1 MDDTVILIPVR
12 LQATRFPNKP
22 FAKIGNLPMLHYV
35 YNSAAN
41 FFSNVYLAIC
51 DKTVEEYC
59 IEHSIQY
66 IMTDSGHVSGSDRIA
81 EAIEILENQNDFQY
95 IINLQGD
102 MPFIKEDYIKALRE
116 KLLSYEMS
124 TLACPFK
131 DLQEASNES
140 KVKVEINDSSED
152 IANDFYRVIK
162 SNKKINKNIFHHIG
176 VYGYQKNFLKKFISF
191 PPTQREK
198 EEKLE
203 QLRIFDKTKISVVH
217 IEKEILGVDTK
228 EDLDTVNRQIQNHV

>member
-35 YNSAAN
+35 YNSAAK

-51 DKTVEEYC
+51 DQTVEEYC
-59 IEHSIQY
+59 VEHNIQY
-66 IMTDSGHVSGSDRIA
+66 IMTDSGHVSGSDRIG
-81 EAIEILENQNDFQY
+81 EAIEILENQKDFKF

-102 MPFIKEDYIKALRE
+102 MPFIKEEYIEALRE

-131 DLQEASNES
+131 DSEEASNNS
-140 KVKVEINDSSED
+140 KVKVEIEEGEET
-152 IANDFYRVIK
+152 IANDFYRALK
-162 SNKKINKNIFHHIG
+162 TNKKINKNVFHHIG
-176 VYGYQKNFLKKFISF
+176 VYGYQKDFLKKFISL
-191 PPTQREK
+191 PPTTREQ

-203 QLRIFDKTKISVVH
+203 QLRIIDKAKISVVH

-228 EDLDTVNRQIQNHV
+228 EDLDTVNQQIQNHV

>member
-35 YNSAAN
+35 YNSAAK

-51 DKTVEEYC
+51 DQTVEEYC
-59 IEHSIQY
+59 AKHNIQY
-66 IMTDSGHVSGSDRIA
+66 IMTDFDHVSGSDRIG
-81 EAIEILENQNDFQY
+81 EAVEILENQKDFKY

-102 MPFIKEDYIKALRE
+102 MPFIKEEYIKALRE
-116 KLLSYEMS
+116 KLFTFEMS

-131 DLQEASNES
+131 DLEEASNES
-140 KVKVEINDSSED
+140 KVKVEIEEGEET
-152 IANDFYRVIK
+152 IAKDFYRVIK
-162 SNKKINKNIFHHIG
+162 SNNKINKNVFHHIG
-176 VYGYQKNFLKKFISF
+176 VYGYQKDLLKKFISLT
-191 PPTQREK
+191 PTKREQ

-203 QLRIFDKTKISVVH
+203 QLRIIDNAKISVVH

-228 EDLDTVNRQIQNHV
+228 EDLDTVNQQIQNHV

>member
-12 LQATRFPNKP
+12 LQAKRFPNKP

-35 YNSAAN
+35 YNSAAK

-51 DKTVEEYC
+51 DQTVEEYC
-59 IEHSIQY
+59 AEHNIQY
-66 IMTDSGHVSGSDRIA
+66 IMTDSGHVSGSDRIG
-81 EAIEILENQNDFQY
+81 EAIKILESQKDYKF

-102 MPFIKEDYIKALRE
+102 MPFIKEEYIKALRE
-116 KLLSYEMS
+116 KLLTYEMS

-131 DLQEASNES
+131 DSEEASNNS
-140 KVKVEINDSSED
+140 KVKVEIEEGEET
-152 IANDFYRVIK
+152 IANDFYRAIK
-162 SNKKINKNIFHHIG
+162 SNKKINKNVFHHIG
-176 VYGYQKNFLKKFISF
+176 VYGYKKDFLKKFISL
-191 PPTQREK
+191 PPTTREQ

-203 QLRIFDKTKISVVH
+203 QLRIIDKAKISVVH

-228 EDLDTVNRQIQNHV
+228 EDLDTVNQQIQNHV

>member
-51 DKTVEEYC
+51 DQPVEEYC
-59 IEHSIQY
+59 TEHNIQY
-66 IMTDSGHVSGSDRIA
+66 IMTDIGHVSGSDRIG
-81 EAIEILENQNDFQY
+81 EAIEILENQKEFKY

-131 DLQEASNES
+131 DLEEASNDS
-140 KVKVEINDSSED
+140 KVKVEIEKGEA

-162 SNKKINKNIFHHIG
+162 QNKKINENVFHHIG
-176 VYGYQKNFLKKFISF
+176 VYGYQKDFLKKFISLS
-191 PPTQREK
+191 PTKREQ

-203 QLRIFDKTKISVVH
+203 QLRVIDETKISVVH

-228 EDLDTVNRQIQNHV
+228 EDLDTVNQQIQNHV

>member
-35 YNSAAN
+35 YNSASN

-51 DKTVEEYC
+51 DEPVEEYC
-59 IEHSIQY
+59 NENNIQY
-66 IMTDSGHVSGSDRIA
+66 VLTDPSHVSGSDRIG
-81 EAIEILENQNDFQY
+81 EAIEILEKQKNFKY

-102 MPFIKEDYIKALRE
+102 MPFVKEEYISLLRE
-116 KLLSYEMS
+116 KLISYEMS

-131 DLQEASNES
+131 DQQEATSTS
-140 KVKVEINDSSED
+140 KVKVEIIGDKEVV
-152 IANDFYRVIK
+152 ANDFYRILK
-162 SNKKINKNIFHHIG
+162 SEKKINKDIFHHIG
-176 VYGYQKNFLKKFISF
+176 VYGYQKDFLKKFISL
-191 PPTQREK
+191 PPNIREK

-203 QLRIFDKTKISVVH
+203 QLRIIDITKISIVP
-217 IEKEILGVDTK
+217 IDEEILGVDTK
-228 EDLDTVNRQIQNHV
+228 EDLDTVNQQIQSYV

>member
-35 YNSAAN
+35 YNSAAK

-51 DKTVEEYC
+51 DQTVEEYC
-59 IEHSIQY
+59 AEHNIQY
-66 IMTDSGHVSGSDRIA
+66 IMTDSGHVSGSDRIG
-81 EAIEILENQNDFQY
+81 EAIEILENQKDFRF

-102 MPFIKEDYIKALRE
+102 MPFIKEEYIKALRE
-116 KLLSYEMS
+116 KLLTYEMS

-131 DLQEASNES
+131 DSEEASNNS
-140 KVKVEINDSSED
+140 KVKVEIEEGEET
-152 IANDFYRVIK
+152 IANDFYRALK
-162 SNKKINKNIFHHIG
+162 TNKKINKNVFHHIG
-176 VYGYQKNFLKKFISF
+176 VYGYQKDFLKKFISL
-191 PPTQREK
+191 PPTSREQ

-203 QLRIFDKTKISVVH
+203 QLRIIDKAKISIVH

-228 EDLDTVNRQIQNHV
+228 EDLDTVNQQIQNHV

>member
-51 DKTVEEYC
+51 DQPVEEYC
-59 IEHSIQY
+59 TEHNIQY
-66 IMTDSGHVSGSDRIA
+66 IMTDIGHVSGSDRIG
-81 EAIEILENQNDFQY
+81 EAIKILENQKEFKY

-131 DLQEASNES
+131 DLEEASNKS
-140 KVKVEINDSSED
+140 KVKVEIEEGGDI
-152 IANDFYRVIK
+152 IANNFYREIK
-162 SNKKINKNIFHHIG
+162 SNKKINENVFHHIG
-176 VYGYQKNFLKKFISF
+176 VYGYQKDFLKKFISLS
-191 PPTQREK
+191 PTIREQ
-198 EEKLE
+198 E
-203 QLRIFDKTKISVVH
+203 
-217 IEKEILGVDTK
+217 
-228 EDLDTVNRQIQNHV
+228 

>member
-12 LQATRFPNKP
+12 LQAKRFPNKP

-35 YNSAAN
+35 YNSAAK

-59 IEHSIQY
+59 KEHNIQY
-66 IMTDSGHVSGSDRIA
+66 IMTDSGHVSGSDRIG
-81 EAIEILENQNDFQY
+81 EAIEILENQKDFKF

-102 MPFIKEDYIKALRE
+102 MPFIKEEYIKALRE
-116 KLLSYEMS
+116 KLLTYEMS

-131 DLQEASNES
+131 DTEEASNNS
-140 KVKVEINDSSED
+140 KVKVEIEEGEET

-162 SNKKINKNIFHHIG
+162 SNKKINKNVFHHIG
-176 VYGYQKNFLKKFISF
+176 VYGYQKDFLKKFISL
-191 PPTQREK
+191 PPTTREQK
-198 EEKLE
+198 EKLE
-203 QLRIFDKTKISVVH
+203 QLRIIDKAKISVVH

-228 EDLDTVNRQIQNHV
+228 EDLDTVNQQIQNHV

>member
-51 DKTVEEYC
+51 DQPVEEYC
-59 IEHSIQY
+59 MDYNIQY
-66 IMTDSGHVSGSDRIA
+66 IMTDIGHVSGSDRIG
-81 EAIEILENQNDFQY
+81 EAIEILENQKDFKY
-95 IINLQGD
+95 IVNLQGD
-102 MPFIKEDYIKALRE
+102 MPFIKEEYIKTLRE

-131 DLQEASNES
+131 DLEEASNES
-140 KVKVEINDSSED
+140 KVKVEIEEGVET
-152 IANDFYRVIK
+152 IANDFYREIK
-162 SNKKINKNIFHHIG
+162 PNTKINEKVFHHIG
-176 VYGYQKNFLKKFISF
+176 VYGYQKDFLKKFISLS
-191 PPTQREK
+191 PTKREQ
-198 EEKLE
+198 EERLE
-203 QLRIFDKTKISVVH
+203 QLRVIKETKISLVQ

-228 EDLDTVNRQIQNHV
+228 EDLDTVNQHIQDHV

>member
-12 LQATRFPNKP
+12 LQAKRFPNKP

-35 YNSAAN
+35 YNSAAK

-51 DKTVEEYC
+51 DQTVEEYC
-59 IEHSIQY
+59 AEHNIQY
-66 IMTDSGHVSGSDRIA
+66 IMTDSGHVSGSDRIG
-81 EAIEILENQNDFQY
+81 EAIEILENQKDFKF

-102 MPFIKEDYIKALRE
+102 MPFIKEEYIKALRE
-116 KLLSYEMS
+116 KLLTYEMS

-131 DLQEASNES
+131 DSEEASNNS
-140 KVKVEINDSSED
+140 KVKIEIEEGEET

-162 SNKKINKNIFHHIG
+162 SNKKINKNVFHHIG
-176 VYGYQKNFLKKFISF
+176 VYGYQKDFLKKFISL
-191 PPTQREK
+191 PPTTREQ

-203 QLRIFDKTKISVVH
+203 QLRIIDEAKISVVH

-228 EDLDTVNRQIQNHV
+228 EDLDTVNQQIQNHV

>member
-1 MDDTVILIPVR
+1 MNDTVILIPVR
-12 LQATRFPNKP
+12 IQAIRFPNKP

-35 YNSAAN
+35 YNSAAK

-51 DKTVEEYC
+51 DQTVEEYC
-59 IEHSIQY
+59 AKHNIQY
-66 IMTDSGHVSGSDRIA
+66 IMTDSGHVSGSDRIG
-81 EAIEILENQNDFQY
+81 EAIEILENQKDFKY

-102 MPFIKEDYIKALRE
+102 MPFIKEEYIKALRE
-116 KLLSYEMS
+116 KLFIYEMS

-131 DLQEASNES
+131 DLEEASNES
-140 KVKVEINDSSED
+140 KVKVEIEEGEET

-162 SNKKINKNIFHHIG
+162 SKKKINKNIFHHIG
-176 VYGYQKNFLKKFISF
+176 VYGYQKDILKKFISL
-191 PPTQREK
+191 PPTKREQ

-203 QLRIFDKTKISVVH
+203 QLRIIDKAKISVVH

-228 EDLDTVNRQIQNHV
+228 EDLDRVNQQIQNHV

>member
-12 LQATRFPNKP
+12 LQAKRFPNKP

-35 YNSAAN
+35 YNSAAK

-51 DKTVEEYC
+51 DQTVEEYC
-59 IEHSIQY
+59 AEHYIQY
-66 IMTDSGHVSGSDRIA
+66 IMTNSGHVSGSDRIG
-81 EAIEILENQNDFQY
+81 EAIEILENQKDFKF

-102 MPFIKEDYIKALRE
+102 MPFIKEEYIKALRE
-116 KLLSYEMS
+116 KLLTYEMS

-131 DLQEASNES
+131 DSEEASNNS
-140 KVKVEINDSSED
+140 KVKVEIEEGEET

-162 SNKKINKNIFHHIG
+162 SNEKINKNVFHHIG
-176 VYGYQKNFLKKFISF
+176 VYGYQKDFLKKFISL
-191 PPTQREK
+191 PPTTREQ

-203 QLRIFDKTKISVVH
+203 QLRIIDKAKISVVH

-228 EDLDTVNRQIQNHV
+228 EDLDTVNQQIQNHV

>member
-35 YNSAAN
+35 YNSAAK

-51 DKTVEEYC
+51 DQTVEEYC
-59 IEHSIQY
+59 AEHNIQY
-66 IMTDSGHVSGSDRIA
+66 IMTDSGHVSGSDRIG
-81 EAIEILENQNDFQY
+81 EAIEILENQKDFKF

-102 MPFIKEDYIKALRE
+102 MPFIKEKYIKALRE
-116 KLLSYEMS
+116 KLLIYEMS

-131 DLQEASNES
+131 GLEEASNES
-140 KVKVEINDSSED
+140 KVKVEIEEGEET

-176 VYGYQKNFLKKFISF
+176 VYGYQKDFLKKFISL
-191 PPTQREK
+191 PPTKREQ

-203 QLRIFDKTKISVVH
+203 QLRIIDKAKISVVH

-228 EDLDTVNRQIQNHV
+228 EDLDTVNQQIQNHV

>member
-22 FAKIGNLPMLHYV
+22 FAKIGDLPMLHYV

-41 FFSNVYLAIC
+41 YFSNVYLAIC
-51 DKTVEEYC
+51 DQAVEEYC
-59 IEHSIQY
+59 IEHKIQY
-66 IMTDSGHVSGSDRIA
+66 IMTDSDHVSGSDRIG
-81 EAIEILENQNDFQY
+81 EAIEVLENQKDYKY

-102 MPFIKEDYIKALRE
+102 MPFIKKEYIKALKG
-116 KLLSYEMS
+116 KLLTYEMS

-131 DLQEASNES
+131 DLLEAVNES
-140 KVKVEINDSSED
+140 KVKVEIKEGEETV
-152 IANDFYRVIK
+152 ANDFYRVIK
-162 SNKKINKNIFHHIG
+162 SNKKINKNFFHHIG
-176 VYGYQKNFLKKFISF
+176 VYGYQKDFLKKFISL
-191 PPTQREK
+191 PPTKREK

-203 QLRIFDKTKISVVH
+203 QLRIIDKTKISIVH

-228 EDLDTVNRQIQNHV
+228 EDLDRVNQQIQNHV

>member
-12 LQATRFPNKP
+12 LQAKRFPNKP

-35 YNSAAN
+35 YNSAAK

-51 DKTVEEYC
+51 DQTVEEYC
-59 IEHSIQY
+59 AEHNIQY
-66 IMTDSGHVSGSDRIA
+66 IMTDSGHVSGSDRIG
-81 EAIEILENQNDFQY
+81 EAVEILENQKDFKF

-102 MPFIKEDYIKALRE
+102 MPFIKEKYIKALRE
-116 KLLSYEMS
+116 KLLIYEMS

-131 DLQEASNES
+131 GLEEASNES
-140 KVKVEINDSSED
+140 KVKVEIEEGEET
-152 IANDFYRVIK
+152 IANDFYREIK

-176 VYGYQKNFLKKFISF
+176 VYGYQKDFLKKFISL
-191 PPTQREK
+191 PPTTREQ

-203 QLRIFDKTKISVVH
+203 QLRIIDKAKISVVH

-228 EDLDTVNRQIQNHV
+228 EDLDTVNQQIQNHV

>member
-35 YNSAAN
+35 YNSAAK

-51 DKTVEEYC
+51 DQTVEEYC
-59 IEHSIQY
+59 AEHNIQY
-66 IMTDSGHVSGSDRIA
+66 IMTDSGHVSGSDRIG
-81 EAIEILENQNDFQY
+81 EAIEILENQKDFKY

-102 MPFIKEDYIKALRE
+102 MPFIKEEYIKALRE
-116 KLLSYEMS
+116 KLFIYEMS

-131 DLQEASNES
+131 DLEEASNES
-140 KVKVEINDSSED
+140 KVKVEIEEGEET

-162 SNKKINKNIFHHIG
+162 SKKKINKNIFHHIG
-176 VYGYQKNFLKKFISF
+176 VYGYQKDFLKKFISL
-191 PPTQREK
+191 PPTTREQ

-203 QLRIFDKTKISVVH
+203 QLRIIDKAKISVVH

-228 EDLDTVNRQIQNHV
+228 EDLDTVNQQIQNHV

>member
-51 DKTVEEYC
+51 DQPVEEYC
-59 IEHSIQY
+59 TEHNIQC
-66 IMTDSGHVSGSDRIA
+66 IMTNINHVSGSDRIG
-81 EAIEILENQNDFQY
+81 EAIEILERQKDFKY

-102 MPFIKEDYIKALRE
+102 MPFIKEEYIKALRE
-116 KLLSYEMS
+116 KLLFYEMS

-131 DLQEASNES
+131 DLEEASNQS
-140 KVKVEINDSSED
+140 KVKVEIEEGQET
-152 IANDFYRVIK
+152 IA
-162 SNKKINKNIFHHIG
+162 S
-176 VYGYQKNFLKKFISF
+176 NFLS
-191 PPTQREK
+191 R
-198 EEKLE
+198 
-203 QLRIFDKTKISVVH
+203 D
-217 IEKEILGVDTK
+217 
-228 EDLDTVNRQIQNHV
+228 